1 MAYNVG
7 LTGPYPF
14 DADIKPSLFA
24 AAVNFYPNRTP
35 LVSRLPNYP
44 TNANVIKAVDD
55 KYRASKTTIN
65 QANGITNSDTSVIL
79 TDATFLTVGD
89 VLNLGTEAVQV
100 TAVDATN
107 NTVTITRGYGGSTAA
122 AHANSLATY
131 LIATAATGADVD
143 LSANQRQFDTTLT
156 YPQTVQHA
164 YQIGGSLEGKSG
176 NAAIPMGMSS
186 FVSYQVA
193 KATMEVLDDFERSI
207 YYGVPQAISS
217 NTARPMMCG
226 IANRLTTNKT
236 TSPTNASAYKPSD
249 LERDLFQTA
258 YAGGGQPDLMVCSTD
273 FRQGFTVWGVNLL
286 LLRPGDTAFG
296 IDIEVWQSPV
306 VNAKIIFAPLLRSG
320 TAFCLTS
327 EEIYMAWAR
336 EVFDKPRGSRGDAF
350 EGDIIGEGSVV
361 LNNEAHHA
369 WVEGVT
375 GFAKQS

>member
-1 MAYNVG
+1 MAYNIG
-7 LTGPYPF
+7 LTGPYPY
-14 DADIKPSLFA
+14 DADIKSDLFA

-44 TNANVIKAVDD
+44 SAANVIKAVDD
-55 KYRASKTTIN
+55 KYRPSKDTVN
-65 QANGITNSDTSVIL
+65 MANGITNNATSLVL
-79 TDATFLTVGD
+79 TDGTFLNVGD
-89 VLNLGTEAVQV
+89 VLSLDSEAVQV
-100 TAVDATN
+100 TAVDAANHTA
-107 NTVTITRGYGGSTAA
+107 TITRAYGSSIAVAHNNSITA
-122 AHANSLATY
+122 Y
-131 LIATAATGADVD
+131 LIATAGTGADVD
-143 LSANQRQFDTTLT
+143 LSANIRQFDTTLT

-186 FVSYQVA
+186 FVTYQVA
-193 KATMEVLDDFERSI
+193 KAMMEVLDDFERSI

-226 IANRLTTNKT
+226 IQNRLTTNMT

-258 YAGGGQPDLMVCSTD
+258 YAGGGQPDVMVCSTD
-273 FRQGFTVWGVNLL
+273 FRQGFVVWGVNLL
-286 LLRPGDTAFG
+286 LLRPGDTDFG

-320 TAFCLTS
+320 TAFALTS
-327 EEIYMAWAR
+327 EEVYMAWAR
-336 EVFDKPRGSRGDAF
+336 EVFDKPRGSRGDAI

-361 LNNEAHHA
+361 VNNEAHHA
-369 WVEGVT
+369 WVQGVT